1 MMTKILQRYIAKTII
16 FATALTT
23 VIISAV
29 LFLMTLLAELKNIGE
44 GDYGFGQAL
53 MYVIMRMPGELYH
66 FVPMLVLL
74 GGIAGLSILSSY
86 RELTVMRVSGFSI
99 KQITLSVL
107 AAALMLTML
116 IGIVGELAAPKLS
129 HFAEITKEN
138 HKNGGQ
144 AVVTAAGVWL
154 HVDNNFIH
162 VEQVIGQHL
171 LQGVTRYQ
179 FDNAHHLQATYYAKR
194 LVLKDQQWIMQD
206 AVKTSFI
213 GDHTRSEAFTS
224 VPLDLK
230 INTNLL
236 TMGVVDPNEM
246 SLPKLYHFVDF
257 LEKNGLQSSEYRYEF
272 WQRIFQPLATL
283 TMIFLAIPFVLGA
296 FRGATLGFR
305 MVAGVLIG
313 FAFFILNSFLGQIC
327 IVYQVPAMF
336 AAILPIILFA
346 MLGIFLSRQM
356 IKQ

>member
-1 MMTKILQRYIAKTII
+1 MITILQRYIAKNII
-16 FATALTT
+16 LATALAA

-44 GDYGFGQAL
+44 GDYGFFQAL
-53 MYVIMRMPGELYH
+53 MYVFMRMPGELYH
-66 FVPMLVLL
+66 FAPMLVLL
-74 GGIAGLSILSSY
+74 GGIAGLSILSNY
-86 RELTVMRVSGFSI
+86 RELVVMRVSGFSI
-99 KQITLSVL
+99 KQITISVL
-107 AAALMLTML
+107 AAALLLTL
-116 IGIVGELAAPKLS
+116 FIGAVGELAAPKLS
-129 HFAEITKEN
+129 RFAEITKEN
-138 HKNGGQ
+138 NKNGGQ

-162 VEQVIGQHL
+162 VEQVIGERL

-194 LVLKDQQWIMQD
+194 LVLKDKQWIMED
-206 AVKTSFI
+206 AVKTSFAN
-213 GDHTRSEAFTS
+213 DHTQSEVFAS

-236 TMGVVDPNEM
+236 TMGMIDPNEM
-246 SLPKLYHFVDF
+246 SLPRLYHFVSF

-283 TMIFLAIPFVLGA
+283 VMIFLAIPFVLGA
-296 FRGATLGFR
+296 LRGATLGFR
-305 MVAGVLIG
+305 MVAGVLVG

-336 AAILPIILFA
+336 AAILPIVLFA